1 MPLEAGPTSYAD
13 RSTAQL
19 AAARFLAKFH
29 SIALEYP
36 KHSPRLGVPAWREWD
51 WGEQEWSSVEVL
63 LSSQPDTATG
73 VAQRFWREGG
83 KWGEARRKL
92 RKRFSVLSLT
102 LTQNK
107 Q

>member
-1 MPLEAGPTSYAD
+1 MPLEAGPTPYAD
-13 RSTAQL
+13 RSTARL

-36 KHSPRLGVPAWREWD
+36 NHSPRPGVPARRE
-51 WGEQEWSSVEVL
+51 
-63 LSSQPDTATG
+63 
-73 VAQRFWREGG
+73 
-83 KWGEARRKL
+83 WGEARQKL
-92 RKRFSVLSLT
+92 RKRFSVLALT